1 MGHYS
6 QECPSLKNIRK
17 SMQATWSDSDFEHS
31 ASTTFEDARYNP
43 NDMLAF
49 VAFMKHEND
58 SNCDSDGGD
67 DEFTDE
73 QKVKFFDNLV
83 IKHEILIKS
92 YMKNHEVK
100 NKIDVLN
107 AEKSNLLK
115 EVRFLKF
122 EHHSLLEKNNVL
134 T

>member
-6 QECPSLKNIRK
+6 QECPSLTNIRK

-49 VAFMKHEND
+49 VASMKHEND
-58 SNCDSDGGD
+58 SNHDSDSGD

-73 QKVKFFDNLV
+73 
-83 IKHEILIKS
+83 
-92 YMKNHEVK
+92 
-100 NKIDVLN
+100 
-107 AEKSNLLK
+107 
-115 EVRFLKF
+115 
-122 EHHSLLEKNNVL
+122 
-134 T
+134 

>member
-49 VAFMKHEND
+49 VVSMND
-58 SNCDSDGGD
+58 SNSDSDY
-67 DEFTDE
+67 ELNSYRVE
-73 QKVKFFDNLV
+73 FFDNLV
-83 IKHEILIKS
+83 R
-92 YMKNHEVK
+92 Y
-100 NKIDVLN
+100 
-107 AEKSNLLK
+107 
-115 EVRFLKF
+115 
-122 EHHSLLEKNNVL
+122 
-134 T
+134 

>member
-1 MGHYS
+1 
-6 QECPSLKNIRK
+6 
-17 SMQATWSDSDFEHS
+17 MQATWSDSDFEHS

-58 SNCDSDGGD
+58 SNCDSDGGH

-73 QKVKFFDNLV
+73 QKVKFFDNL
-83 IKHEILIKS
+83 IIEHEILIKS